1 MPPRAGG
8 QVTTPTLQ
16 LLQRWHRGDE
26 RALAELIARDLPWLR
41 AEAMRRMGGELRERQ
56 EADDV
61 VQQALVHVMQ
71 FGPRFE
77 VDDEDHYRAILLRIV
92 ENTIRKM
99 LRDSRRQKRSAGREE
114 PLPSGS
120 VVALAASATRPSA
133 AADRNEQRAWLH
145 LALEL
150 LDTDDREIVLMRQ
163 WHGLPF
169 AVIGE
174 QLGINEDAAR
184 RRFERAVARLAQ
196 TVGQLRRGDLV
207 QACPR

>member
-1 MPPRAGG
+1 M
-8 QVTTPTLQ
+8 TTPTLQ

-41 AEAMRRMGGELRERQ
+41 TEAMRRMGSELRQRQ

-77 VDDEDHYRAILLRIV
+77 VADEDHYRAILLRIV

-120 VVALAASATRPSA
+120 VIALAATATRPSA

-150 LDTDDREIVLMRQ
+150 LDTDDREIVLQRQ

-174 QLGINEDAAR
+174 RLEINEDAAR

-196 TVGQLRRGDLV
+196 TVGQLRRGELV
-207 QACPR
+207 QACAR

>member
-8 QVTTPTLQ
+8 QVTASTLQ

-26 RALAELIARDLPWLR
+26 RALEELIARDLPWLR
-41 AEAMRRMGGELRERQ
+41 NEAMRRMGSELRQRQ

-77 VDDEDHYRAILLRIV
+77 VADEDHYRAILLRIV

-120 VVALAASATRPSA
+120 VVALAATATRPSA

-150 LDTDDREIVLMRQ
+150 LDTDDREIVLQRQ
-163 WHGLPF
+163 WHGQPF
-169 AVIGE
+169 AAIGE

-196 TVGQLRRGDLV
+196 TVCHLRRGELV

>member
-1 MPPRAGG
+1 MTAAS
-8 QVTTPTLQ
+8 TLQ

-26 RALAELIARDLPWLR
+26 VALAELMARDLPWLR
-41 AEAMRRMGGELRERQ
+41 GEAMRRMGNELRQRQ

-77 VDDEDHYRAILLRIV
+77 LADEDHYRAILLRIV

-99 LRDSRRQKRSAGREE
+99 LRDGRRQKRSAGREE

-120 VVALAASATRPSA
+120 VVVLAATATRPSA

-150 LDTDDREIVLMRQ
+150 LDTADREIVLLRQ

-169 AVIGE
+169 AAIGQ
-174 QLGINEDAAR
+174 QLGLNEDAAR

-207 QACPR
+207 QVCSR

>member
-1 MPPRAGG
+1 MPSRAGG
-8 QVTTPTLQ
+8 QVTASTLQ

-26 RALAELIARDLPWLR
+26 RALEELIARDLPWLR
-41 AEAMRRMGGELRERQ
+41 TEAMRRMGNELRQRQ

-77 VDDEDHYRAILLRIV
+77 VADEDHYRAILLRIV

-120 VVALAASATRPSA
+120 VVALAATATRPSA

-150 LDTDDREIVLMRQ
+150 LDTEDREIVLLRQ
-163 WHGLPF
+163 WHGQPF

-196 TVGQLRRGDLV
+196 TVCHLRRGELV

>member
-1 MPPRAGG
+1 M
-8 QVTTPTLQ
+8 TTPTLQ

-120 VVALAASATRPSA
+120 VVALAATATRPSA

>member
-1 MPPRAGG
+1 M
-8 QVTTPTLQ
+8 TTLL
-16 LLQRWHRGDE
+16 LLQRWHGGDE
-26 RALAELIARDLPWLR
+26 SALAELIARDLPWLR
-41 AEAMRRMGGELRERQ
+41 TEAMRRMGSELRERQ

-71 FGPRFE
+71 YGPRFE
-77 VDDEDHYRAILLRIV
+77 VADEDHYRAILVRIV

-120 VVALAASATRPSA
+120 VVALAATATRPSA

-145 LALEL
+145 LGLEL
-150 LDTDDREIVLMRQ
+150 LDADDREIVLQRQ

-169 AVIGE
+169 AAIGG

-196 TVGQLRRGDLV
+196 TVGHLRRGELV